1 MFLLETTNFGLSFPQ
16 PCSVHSVWK
25 VLDPP
30 ARERASLPLRPVRSR
45 SESAGHRR
53 VRERLESSSVAKPLE
68 ADECSPL
75 PADHVLLASGES
87 SAEDSPEQ
95 RATPP
100 VIRLRPKS
108 LPTSLAPRD
117 AGTHGIRRATTGCNQ
132 VPHERC
138 VRPRVRECRAGTIAH
153 AGRAL
158 ARGHDRSGHRARTTD
173 ATIGG
178 RLRRPVAVLGILG
191 QAFPGITL
199 AGVDIEER
207 QLESARAHLSELG
220 LTADLRRADALE
232 LPYEGA
238 SFDHTG

>member
-1 MFLLETTNFGLSFPQ
+1 M
-16 PCSVHSVWK
+16 
-25 VLDPP
+25 
-30 ARERASLPLRPVRSR
+30 
-45 SESAGHRR
+45 
-53 VRERLESSSVAKPLE
+53 RERLESSSVAKPLE

-108 LPTSLAPRD
+108 LPTASRRGMLERA
-117 AGTHGIRRATTGCNQ
+117 IRRATTGCNQ

-158 ARGHDRSGHRARTTD
+158 ARGRDRSGHRARTTD
-173 ATIGG
+173 ATMEVGCG
-178 RLRRPVAVLGILG
+178 AGAVLGILG